1 MPDKNLMCSLCDKL
15 SPAAEII
22 GAVNTVVNDNGVL
35 IGYTTDGVGYMHA
48 VKDAGHNIIGK
59 KMTLLGAGGAATA
72 ILVQAALDGV
82 SEISVFNVRDD
93 FRTCRKNSR

>member
-1 MPDKNLMCSLCDKL
+1 
-15 SPAAEII
+15 
-22 GAVNTVVNDNGVL
+22 
-35 IGYTTDGVGYMHA
+35 MHA